1 MNLKTLLLAGGALLS
16 GTAASAGG
24 FQVSLAGIKNN
35 GMGGVGVGLSL
46 DQAAMFYNPGA
57 LAMVRERG
65 VQIGGNATFARS
77 AFRSQFGGEQ
87 RELRNSVVTP
97 FSVFAGFGSSDNK
110 FAAGIAI
117 YTPFGSKLQYAD
129 GWEGRFSLTDIDLK
143 SIFVQPTVSYA
154 ITDQLSVGGGLV
166 ILAYG
171 AVNLQRDI
179 PIEGQP
185 GVPGHVTLDGKA
197 LTKIGFNGGIYYK
210 PTDKLSIGASYRSR
224 IDATV
229 DGGEVEFK
237 NVPTSV
243 GARFTATEFDVTL
256 PLPAT
261 TSLGVGFMPS
271 EKLTVAL
278 DVNYVQWS
286 AYKSL
291 DFKFRGN
298 NGAGGLVAPSGQV
311 GGVTSSSSRRE
322 YEDAF
327 TFRLGGQ
334 YQLTDAFTVRAG
346 GSYDLSPVKD
356 GFVTPET
363 PDANRLGLTA
373 GISYKVNDRFGVDV
387 STQFIDLQERTQTQ
401 DELTAAGTVDRVAGT
416 YKTRIV
422 IPGIGFNYTF

>member
-1 MNLKTLLLAGGALLS
+1 MGGALLTGS
-16 GTAASAGG
+16 TASAGG
-24 FQVSLAGIKNN
+24 FQVTLAGQKNN

-97 FSVFAGFGSSDNK
+97 FNLYAGFGSKDNK

-117 YTPFGSKLQYAD
+117 YTPFGSKLQYAE

-154 ITDQLSVGGGLV
+154 ITDKLSVGGGLV

-171 AVNLQRDI
+171 AVNLQKDI

-197 LTKIGFNGGIYYK
+197 LTKLGFNGGIYFK
-210 PTDKLSIGASYRSR
+210 PSDKFSVGASYRSR

-229 DGGEVEFK
+229 DGGDVTFA
-237 NVPTSV
+237 NIPASV
-243 GARFTATEFDVTL
+243 GGRFTATEFDVTL

-261 TSLGVGFMPS
+261 TTLGFGFMPN
-271 EKLTVAL
+271 EKTTLGL
-278 DVNYVQWS
+278 DVNYVEWS

-298 NGAGGLVAPSGQV
+298 NGAGGLVSTSGQV
-311 GGVTSSSSRRE
+311 GGSNVSNSRRE
-322 YEDAF
+322 YEDAV
-327 TFRLGGQ
+327 TLRLGGQ
-334 YQLTDAFTVRAG
+334 YQATEALTVRAG
-346 GSYDLSPVKD
+346 ASYDFSPVKD

-363 PDANRLGLTA
+363 PDADRIGITAGLT
-373 GISYKVNDRFGVDV
+373 YKVGEHFGVDV
-387 STQFIDLQERTQTQ
+387 STQFIDLRKRTQTQ
-401 DELTAAGTVDRVAGT
+401 QDLIDAGTTDRIAGT

-422 IPGIGFNYTF
+422 IPGIGFTYSF